1 MDIAREMV
9 QACQAKVSSICW
21 ALGLSRASFYRQGK
35 EEEARPRSH
44 PQPKPP
50 SAQTFLSDLPVA
62 PAQLSPAA
70 STDPAASPL
79 PASFPLTP
87 AKSLA
92 PNTGANAKPG
102 SNRDPLSPEE
112 RQQALDVLHEPRFL
126 DRSPQEI
133 FFTLLEEGIYLA
145 SVRTLYRI
153 LAKHQEVRERRNLR
167 QHPRYQA
174 PELLATAPNQ
184 VWSWDITKLR
194 GPVPFCTYSL
204 YTILDIF
211 SRYITGW
218 LLPPRESAVLAQ
230 EMIEESVRK
239 QGLQPGEVI
248 LHADRGAPM
257 RALSFRQKLAS
268 LGIEPSYSLPHV
280 SNDNPY
286 SESQFKTM
294 KYSSDYPDR
303 FGSLED
309 ASAFL
314 RSFIPWYNSQ
324 HHHSGIAYLTP
335 ESLHY
340 GRANLVQT
348 YRQGTLQEA
357 FRNHPRRFGGR
368 FPTPPPL
375 PVAAWINPPKMSLP
389 AENRGEDF
397 FSN

>member
-1 MDIAREMV
+1 
-9 QACQAKVSSICW
+9 
-21 ALGLSRASFYRQGK
+21 L
-35 EEEARPRSH
+35 
-44 PQPKPP
+44 
-50 SAQTFLSDLPVA
+50 T
-62 PAQLSPAA
+62 
-70 STDPAASPL
+70 
-79 PASFPLTP
+79 LTP

-92 PNTGANAKPG
+92 PKTGANAKPDRTPG

-126 DRSPQEI
+126 DRSPREI

-145 SVRTLYRI
+145 SVSTLYRI
-153 LAKHQEVRERRNLR
+153 LAERQEVRERRNLR

-184 VWSWDITKLR
+184 VWSWDITKMR
-194 GPVPFCTYSL
+194 GPVPCSTYSL

-218 LLPPRESAVLAQ
+218 LLAPRESALLAQ

-239 QGLQPGEVI
+239 QGLQPGQVI

-268 LGIEPSYSLPHV
+268 LGIEPSYSRPHV

-294 KYSSDYPDR
+294 KYSCDYPDR

-309 ASAFL
+309 AFAFL
-314 RSFIPWYNSQ
+314 RSFVPWYNSQ

-340 GRANLVQT
+340 GRANLVQAH
-348 YRQGTLQEA
+348 RRETLQEA
-357 FRNHPRRFGGR
+357 FRNYPKRFGGKP
-368 FPTPPPL
+368 PTPPAL
-375 PVAAWINPPKMSLP
+375 PVAAWINPPKTSLP
-389 AENRGEDF
+389 VENGGEGF
-397 FSN
+397 L